1 MLECHGPDISLMVG
15 ACDQARDNPNL
26 SVRLITVRMSKL
38 VVTLAQVTCQL
49 HDKEGNLK
57 RMRDIVRKTKGRI
70 VIFPELNL
78 TGYMPRDDLLRHAE
92 TIVSPMVRAVVRL
105 AKETKKDIVF
115 GVPMMDERVPGLVY
129 NSCLLATGTGRLF
142 RYDKM
147 YLPSFGPFE
156 EKVFFA
162 EGKKAVVAE
171 GKHAKIG
178 LMICYDMFFPELA
191 KLETLLGAQI
201 LVNISAAPT
210 TSRSSFRRV
219 MPGRAVENAIFVAY
233 CNMVGVH
240 GSLVFGGGST
250 LFGPRGEELAR
261 GKDLDE
267 DIVEA
272 EIDLG
277 EIDVARR
284 FRPTVRDTRVEILD
298 EIRSLLRTGKRS

>member
-1 MLECHGPDISLMVG
+1 
-15 ACDQARDNPNL
+15 
-26 SVRLITVRMSKL
+26 MSKL
-38 VVTLAQVTCQL
+38 IVTLAQVTSKL
-49 HDKEGNLK
+49 HEEESNLK

-78 TGYMPRDDLLRHAE
+78 TGYMPRDDLLSRAE
-92 TIVSPMVRAVVRL
+92 TVVGPVVRSVVRL

-115 GVPMMDERVPGLVY
+115 GLPMMDEQVPGLVY
-129 NSCLLATGTGRLF
+129 NSCLLATGTGQLH
-142 RYDKM
+142 RYDKL
-147 YLPSFGPFE
+147 YLPTFGPFE
-156 EKVFFA
+156 EKMFFA
-162 EGKKAVVAE
+162 EGKRAVVAE

-240 GSLVFGGGST
+240 GSLVFGGGSAI
-250 LFGPRGEELAR
+250 FGPRGEELAR
-261 GKDLDE
+261 GKDLEE

-277 EIDVARR
+277 EIEIARR

-298 EIRSLLRTGKRS
+298 EIRSVLRTGKKY